1 LAEALGEFDDQLP
14 GRAGPAGQPGASGDD
29 APGGTDGS
37 GNRGGRRPQGA
48 LVEELARLLQSW
60 QENLRGHVG
69 PECRVCPVCQ
79 AIAVVRQARPEVLD
93 HLVNAAGEVA
103 VAVRLAVGQPESTP
117 PPGGRSKAPVEHIDV
132 TD

>member
-1 LAEALGEFDDQLP
+1 MSQETGRNAWQRLAEALSEFDDRL
-14 GRAGPAGQPGASGDD
+14 
-29 APGGTDGS
+29 PGGTDAA
-37 GNRGGRRPQGA
+37 GGAGGRRRPQGA
-48 LVEELARLLQSW
+48 LAEELARLLQRW
-60 QENLRGHVG
+60 QENLRGHTG

-79 AIAVVRQARPEVLD
+79 AIAVVRQTRPEILD

-103 VAVRLAVGQPESTP
+103 AAVRLAVGQPESTP